1 MKRRPKGNRLFTVGL
16 VSDTHCNE
24 REDFSASPY
33 PANAAANPRA
43 RHVMARLERERPA
56 FVVHLGDMVNPV
68 PELPTYGHS
77 VAEFKRI
84 AAGLSMPLH
93 LVPGNHDIGDKPV
106 TWMPAGTIDSH
117 SIDTYEAAF
126 GKHFYAFRHKDVRF
140 IVLNAPLI
148 NSGLI
153 QEAQQRQWLEGEFA
167 AAPDIRTF
175 VFIHYPL
182 FVSDPDEPGSYDN
195 LEEPG
200 RSWLIGLIKAFKP
213 EGLFAA
219 HVHNFWY
226 DVIGDTETYVLPSTC
241 FVRHDYSEMYRV
253 EPGDQYGRN
262 DAAKLGFAMLD
273 IFEQGHVVH
282 YQRSYGAQLA
292 PGSTLPETV
301 EPVRRV
307 HTKTSLIG
315 NLAVDMRRSWAEEL
329 DIAPSGAVDEFRRKR
344 ARNDYP
350 VMALWEMGL
359 RAMRVPAQDLIDA
372 RVRRRMELMADVG
385 HTFQVYFYGLPDQPL
400 IDLLARYRRL
410 VRVFEVVINWEDAAK
425 ACEAIRD
432 LKKAAGIDV
441 CLSRVNRKD
450 AAKYGGNRYNHLISH
465 GFSLGEIDEVEALL
479 AAQDPDRA
487 ISEVLIAVPRETCP
501 WLAVAQA
508 DEVAVTLA
516 RRVCLYVKSSAS
528 SPAEAFMDDNANAV
542 RMITA
547 AMAALSARSTTVTLD
562 TFTDADRGYF
572 VRTGL
577 VDRRYNPRLA
587 ARLLQELM
595 AMAGAGPWRRESERE
610 TAIVNAA
617 GRVVRLDL
625 TGEGRPQLAL
635 SNKGGP

>member
-1 MKRRPKGNRLFTVGL
+1 
-16 VSDTHCNE
+16 
-24 REDFSASPY
+24 
-33 PANAAANPRA
+33 
-43 RHVMARLERERPA
+43 
-56 FVVHLGDMVNPV
+56 
-68 PELPTYGHS
+68 
-77 VAEFKRI
+77 
-84 AAGLSMPLH
+84 
-93 LVPGNHDIGDKPV
+93 
-106 TWMPAGTIDSH
+106 
-117 SIDTYEAAF
+117 
-126 GKHFYAFRHKDVRF
+126 
-140 IVLNAPLI
+140 
-148 NSGLI
+148 
-153 QEAQQRQWLEGEFA
+153 
-167 AAPDIRTF
+167 
-175 VFIHYPL
+175 
-182 FVSDPDEPGSYDN
+182 
-195 LEEPG
+195 
-200 RSWLIGLIKAFKP
+200 
-213 EGLFAA
+213 
-219 HVHNFWY
+219 
-226 DVIGDTETYVLPSTC
+226 
-241 FVRHDYSEMYRV
+241 MYRV

-528 SPAEAFMDDNANAV
+528 SPAEAFVDDNANAV

-547 AMAALSARSTTVTLD
+547 AMAALSARSTTVILD